1 MELLGFEIKRK
12 KKLRP
17 AKPRRYVE
25 PFYMPRD
32 ERLHQFSNSEI
43 LDALRMIS
51 DRLTAVRF
59 TAKVRLIFTDQLIE
73 FIQSHTL
80 ELLRR
85 LFYEGYVII
94 ETGAPAPP
102 PDNEGMPA
110 NIPPVRFVTGH
121 EGQSPMR
128 VSDTF
133 TVDLP
138 EGQTLMLSTCMQSTG
153 HPDAYFLRDKLE
165 FLDTINASDLN
176 LIKNYGALGIISPEA
191 DSSVAG
197 NFFDDEDI
205 KTMQENYRR
214 MYSPSR
220 WSMFFAPRPTR
231 FSAIT
236 LPIDALKL
244 SEKRLY
250 CLQAIYT
257 ALGIPKE
264 LSTYFENAKYE
275 NRNAAELDFYN
286 SARSRLLRTVFM
298 NSRTDF
304 FVFKKFP
311 MRIWTVRPLRLSSTS
326 FTLSCNSCS
335 AARRFSSSSSSVSCN
350 ASICSLMA
358 AISASFSAITSCASC
373 NASSLK

>member
-1 MELLGFEIKRK
+1 MELFGFEIIKKKRK
-12 KKLRP
+12 GLHP

-32 ERLHQFSNSEI
+32 ERLHQFSGSEI

-51 DRLTAVRF
+51 DRLSAVRF
-59 TAKVRLIFTDQLIE
+59 TAKTRFIFTDQLIE
-73 FIQSHTL
+73 FIRSYTL

-94 ETGAPAPP
+94 ETGTPPPP
-102 PDNEGMPA
+102 PDGSV
-110 NIPPVRFVTGH
+110 PVHTSPIRFVTGH
-121 EGQSPMR
+121 EGRSPMR
-128 VSDTF
+128 VSDTL

-138 EGQTLMLSTCMQSTG
+138 EGQILMLSACMQSTG
-153 HPDAYFLRDKLE
+153 HTDAYFLRDKLE
-165 FLDTINASDLN
+165 FLNTINASDLN
-176 LIKNYGALGIISPEA
+176 LIKNYGALGIISPET
-191 DSSVAG
+191 DNSVAG
-197 NFFDDEDI
+197 NFFDEEDI
-205 KTMQENYRR
+205 KTMQESYRR
-214 MYSPSR
+214 MYAPSR

-236 LPIDALKL
+236 LPIDALHL

-286 SARSRLLRTVFM
+286 STIRTHAEFCLKIIKKIYENERRRRTYLPQNEFWFDFADIPAFAEKRRELVAADMELYRFWQEVSETNSENSETARIRMKEIIENL
-298 NSRTDF
+298 
-304 FVFKKFP
+304 
-311 MRIWTVRPLRLSSTS
+311 
-326 FTLSCNSCS
+326 
-335 AARRFSSSSSSVSCN
+335 
-350 ASICSLMA
+350 
-358 AISASFSAITSCASC
+358 
-373 NASSLK
+373 

>member
-12 KKLRP
+12 KRLRP

-25 PFYMPRD
+25 PFYVPRD

-102 PDNEGMPA
+102 TDKDGMPA
-110 NIPPVRFVTGH
+110 NIPPVRFVTEH
-121 EGQSPMR
+121 EGRSPMR

-138 EGQTLMLSTCMQSTG
+138 EGQVLMLSTCMQSTG
-153 HPDAYFLRDKLE
+153 HPDAYYLRDKLE

-214 MYSPSR
+214 MYAPSR

-286 SARSRLLRTVFM
+286 STIRTHAGFCLKIIKKLYESERRRRAYLPQ
-298 NSRTDF
+298 NEFWFDFTDIPAF
-304 FVFKKFP
+304 AEKRRELV
-311 MRIWTVRPLRLSSTS
+311 
-326 FTLSCNSCS
+326 
-335 AARRFSSSSSSVSCN
+335 AADMELYRFWQEV
-350 ASICSLMA
+350 A
-358 AISASFSAITSCASC
+358 
-373 NASSLK
+373 ASSPEDSETARIRMRELIENL

>member
-12 KKLRP
+12 KKLHP

-51 DRLTAVRF
+51 DRLSVVRF
-59 TAKVRLIFTDQLIE
+59 TAKTRLIFTDQLIE
-73 FIQSHTL
+73 FIQSHML

-94 ETGAPAPP
+94 ETGTPPPP
-102 PDNEGMPA
+102 PDGNVSMY
-110 NIPPVRFVTGH
+110 IPPVRFVTQH
-121 EGQSPMR
+121 EGRSPMR

-133 TVDLP
+133 TMDLS
-138 EGQTLMLSTCMQSTG
+138 EGQILMLSTCMQSTG
-153 HPDAYFLRDKLE
+153 HTDAYFLKDKLE

-191 DSSVAG
+191 DNSVAG
-197 NFFDDEDI
+197 NFFDEEDI

-214 MYSPSR
+214 MYAPSR

-231 FSAIT
+231 FSAIA

-250 CLQAIYT
+250 CLQAIYA

-264 LSTYFENAKYE
+264 LSIYFENAKYE

-286 SARSRLLRTVFM
+286 STIRTHANFCLKIIKKLYESERRRRTYLPQNEFWFDFADIPAFAEKRRELVAADIELFHFWQEVATSNPEEGETARIRMKEIIENL
-298 NSRTDF
+298 
-304 FVFKKFP
+304 
-311 MRIWTVRPLRLSSTS
+311 
-326 FTLSCNSCS
+326 
-335 AARRFSSSSSSVSCN
+335 
-350 ASICSLMA
+350 
-358 AISASFSAITSCASC
+358 
-373 NASSLK
+373 